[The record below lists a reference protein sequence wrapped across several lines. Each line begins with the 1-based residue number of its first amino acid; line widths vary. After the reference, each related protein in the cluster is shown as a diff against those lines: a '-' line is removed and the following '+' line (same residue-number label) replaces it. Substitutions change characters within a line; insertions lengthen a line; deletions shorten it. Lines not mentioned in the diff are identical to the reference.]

1 MAPARIDVLPREACS
16 LHRVPL
22 DRRGCLSVSTV
33 SGCVGFCGGRAYV
46 RECRSLDIQHYV
58 SLTRA
63 VERRHFFVLNGIEAR
78 PTAACR
84 STHFLSAHQVRV
96 FTARPCNPDGVN
108 RSHRPGEA
116 HSYLTGRGKYF
127 CVLRVS
133 VFRAGLHS
141 TPLQPQW
148 CEQKPS
154 PRRGP
159 QLPDREG
166 EIFLCAPCSVCP
178 CSVQVFTARPR
189 APRWCEQKP
198 SPWRG
203 PQLPDRREGE
213 MFLCAPCSVCPC
225 SKA

>member
-127 CVLRVS
+127 CVLRVPCVRVPCRSSQHAPVHLDGVNRSHRPGEAHSCLTAGRGKCFCVLRVPCVRVPRPKGS
-133 VFRAGLHS
+133 VGR
-141 TPLQPQW
+141 
-148 CEQKPS
+148 C
-154 PRRGP
+154 R
-159 QLPDREG
+159 
-166 EIFLCAPCSVCP
+166 
-178 CSVQVFTARPR
+178 
-189 APRWCEQKP
+189 
-198 SPWRG
+198 
-203 PQLPDRREGE
+203 
-213 MFLCAPCSVCPC
+213 
-225 SKA
+225 